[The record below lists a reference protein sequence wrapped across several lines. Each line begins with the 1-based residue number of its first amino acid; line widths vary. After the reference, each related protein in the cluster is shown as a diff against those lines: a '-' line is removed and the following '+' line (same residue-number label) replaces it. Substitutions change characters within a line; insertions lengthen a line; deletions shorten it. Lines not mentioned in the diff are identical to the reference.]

1 MENELEGKRISDF
14 PNVWKVFSQIPLSD
28 KELNQI
34 FIDIKETNSIE
45 EVYVADWL
53 AYPEY
58 EVGRREVKT
67 DSFRYFLTF
76 FVKEIY

>member
-1 MENELEGKRISDF
+1 MDNEVEGKTISDF
-14 PNVWKVFSQIPLSD
+14 PNVWKVFSQMPLSK

-34 FIDIKETNSIE
+34 FIDIKETNGIE

-58 EVGRREVKT
+58 EVGRREAKT
-67 DSFRYFLTF
+67 DSFRYFF
-76 FVKEIY
+76 IFYY

>member
-1 MENELEGKRISDF
+1 MKLVLLQK
-14 PNVWKVFSQIPLSD
+14 PLSK

-45 EVYVADWL
+45 EVFVADWL

-67 DSFRYFLTF
+67 DSFRYFLIF
-76 FVKEIY
+76 HCERNLLKIVNIMWN